1 MGICKAITS
10 LWQYFIVANYS
21 WILMEGLYLH
31 NLVFKALCAD
41 TNTIALY
48 ILLGWG
54 ELEILFKITKSLEF
68 YYIISYIQI

>member
-1 MGICKAITS
+1 
-10 LWQYFIVANYS
+10 
-21 WILMEGLYLH
+21 MEGLYLH

-54 ELEILFKITKSLEF
+54 EQDFVQDYEIFRILSDCILFKFNFVK
-68 YYIISYIQI
+68 